1 MMTLELDD
9 ETTHLLDQLV
19 QREHLDPA
27 QLVKQALADYLLGTL
42 QTIHAGKS
50 ELMSDVINTLPSL
63 PTFSS
68 GDPLAIQ
75 KSLRNEW
82 D

>member
-27 QLVKQALADYLLGTL
+27 QLVKQALADYLGTL
-42 QTIHAGKS
+42 QTIRSGKS
-50 ELMSDVINTLPSL
+50 ELMSDIITTLPNL
-63 PTFSS
+63 PTFSD
-68 GDPLAIQ
+68 DPLAIQ

>member
-9 ETTHLLDQLV
+9 ETAHLLDQLT

-27 QLVKQALADYLLGTL
+27 QLVKQALVDYLDTL
-42 QTIHAGKS
+42 QITHAGKN
-50 ELMSDVINTLPSL
+50 ELMSDIIATLPSL
-63 PTFSS
+63 PTFT

-75 KSLRNEW
+75 KALRDEW

>member
-9 ETTHLLDQLV
+9 ETARLLDQLT

-27 QLVKQALADYLLGTL
+27 QLVKQALADYLGIL
-42 QTIHAGKS
+42 QTTRAGKK
-50 ELMSDVINTLPSL
+50 ELMSDIIATLPRLPSL
-63 PTFSS
+63 T
-68 GDPLAIQ
+68 GEPLAIQ
-75 KSLRNEW
+75 KALRDEW

>member
-9 ETTHLLDQLV
+9 ETVHLLDQLT

-27 QLVKQALADYLLGTL
+27 QLVKQALADYLGTL
-42 QTIHAGKS
+42 QITHAGKN
-50 ELMSDVINTLPSL
+50 ELMSDIIATLPSL
-63 PTFSS
+63 PTFT

-75 KSLRNEW
+75 KALRDEW